1 MLSINSYVE
10 PIRMLFSLYGCC
22 CSAHVNVSYTEL
34 QNFIFADLR
43 NRAEIALAW
52 IYQEYANFQ
61 GYNLVTASAEK
72 PNVASYDECLTR
84 LLNGLLERPDQREG

>member
-1 MLSINSYVE
+1 MWMFQ
-10 PIRMLFSLYGCC
+10 R
-22 CSAHVNVSYTEL
+22 AEL